1 MAFLLCFRVEMH
13 RLGMRFQERWK
24 PLEIVEKRTSFLAFV
39 DLIKLLFGSDYFMVL
54 HDRAS
59 IRLLLRCLLPLD
71 VLP

>member
-1 MAFLLCFRVEMH
+1 
-13 RLGMRFQERWK
+13 MRFQERWK

-39 DLIKLLFGSDYFMVL
+39 DLIKPLFGSYYFMVL

-71 VLP
+71 ILP